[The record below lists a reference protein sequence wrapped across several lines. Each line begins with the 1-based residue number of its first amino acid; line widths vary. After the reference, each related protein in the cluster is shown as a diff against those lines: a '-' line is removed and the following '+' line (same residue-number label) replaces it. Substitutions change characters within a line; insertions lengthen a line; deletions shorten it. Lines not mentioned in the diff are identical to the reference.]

1 MAISAQSLFNNSK
14 TAIKSVLFSYAQV
27 FFSNSLWFACILLC
41 VSFLDVWGG
50 IAGLVAVICTN
61 ILAFS
66 IGFNRSYIKQGYYGF
81 NALLVGL
88 GIGVY
93 FAPSIEFYLVLFIA
107 VLLTLFITVTVDGMM
122 SKFGL
127 PYLSIPFIVALW
139 TVTLATRQFAH
150 LEISQRGVFI
160 YNELYA
166 IGGQKFL
173 DIYHWFGNLP
183 VHESLLTY
191 FRSLGAIFFQNSVFA
206 GVMIAIGLLFYSR
219 IAFSLSLLSFFTAY
233 FFYSFIGADITQLS
247 HGYVGFNFI
256 LTSIALGG
264 FFIVASRR
272 SYLWVIVL
280 TPLIAVL
287 IAAFSVIFNTYQLQI
302 YSLPFNLIVILFLYI
317 LRYRVQGGKHLQ
329 LVVEQNY
336 SPELNLYN
344 QQNYSARFSKS
355 VYIPLELPVRDEWT
369 VTQGH
374 DGKITHRDDWRHA
387 WDFEIENEQKQF
399 YHGDVYNKTNYF
411 CYQKPVYAPGDGWV
425 ENIIDHIDDN
435 PIGNVDLEHNW
446 GNAIIIRHAEGL
458 YCNLSHLKKESFKV
472 SIGDYVKRG
481 DVVALCGNSG
491 RSPQPHVHFQLQSL
505 PFVGSTTIQYPIS
518 HYIEHDRDQ
527 FKIHF
532 FDIPAKGQ
540 RISNINP
547 TQSVRDALKFVPGQK
562 ISYKVTDLSSNTSKT
577 VTWEVLVDYYNNSYL
592 YCSQTKSAAY
602 YHTDGKMF
610 MFTRFYGNKKSEL
623 FYFYLSLYRISLGF
637 YPGLIIEDSLPLAL
651 VNLKP
656 LMVLQDFLAPIVL
669 FMHSKYE
676 ATYLKKIEDFSKSLV
691 NIESKIS
698 FGIHRFEMRK
708 IHFNLEFTNFGLEKI
723 EFGIKHK
730 KFKYQQVNIHRTIN
744 DQDEH
749 A

>member
-1 MAISAQSLFNNSK
+1 
-14 TAIKSVLFSYAQV
+14 
-27 FFSNSLWFACILLC
+27 
-41 VSFLDVWGG
+41 
-50 IAGLVAVICTN
+50 
-61 ILAFS
+61 
-66 IGFNRSYIKQGYYGF
+66 
-81 NALLVGL
+81 
-88 GIGVY
+88 
-93 FAPSIEFYLVLFIA
+93 
-107 VLLTLFITVTVDGMM
+107 
-122 SKFGL
+122 
-127 PYLSIPFIVALW
+127 
-139 TVTLATRQFAH
+139 
-150 LEISQRGVFI
+150 
-160 YNELYA
+160 
-166 IGGQKFL
+166 
-173 DIYHWFGNLP
+173 
-183 VHESLLTY
+183 
-191 FRSLGAIFFQNSVFA
+191 
-206 GVMIAIGLLFYSR
+206 
-219 IAFSLSLLSFFTAY
+219 
-233 FFYSFIGADITQLS
+233 
-247 HGYVGFNFI
+247 VGFNFI

-264 FFIVASRR
+264 FFIVASRYT
-272 SYLWVIVL
+272 YLWVVIL

-287 IAAFSVIFNTYQLQI
+287 IAAFTEIFNVYQLQI

-317 LRYRVQGGKHLQ
+317 LRYRVQGGKRLQ
-329 LVVEQNY
+329 LVMEQNY

-355 VYIPLELPVRDEWT
+355 VYFPLELPVRDEWT
-369 VTQGH
+369 VTQGY
-374 DGKITHRDDWRHA
+374 DGKITHRDEWRHA

-399 YHGDVYNKTNYF
+399 YHGNVFNKTSYF

-425 ENIIDHIDDN
+425 ENIIDNIDDN

-446 GNAIIIRHAEGL
+446 GNTIIIRHAEGL

-481 DVVALCGNSG
+481 DVLALCGNSG

-540 RISNINP
+540 RIYNINP
-547 TQSVRDALKFVPGQK
+547 TQSIRDALKFVPGQK
-562 ISYKVTDLSSNTSKT
+562 ISYKVTDISSNATKT
-577 VTWEVLVDYYNNSYL
+577 VTWDVLVDYYNNSYL

-637 YPGLIIEDSLPLAL
+637 YPGLKIEDSLPLAL

-723 EFGIKHK
+723 EFSIKQK
-730 KFKYQQVNIHRTIN
+730 KFIYQQVNIHRTIN
-744 DQDEH
+744 DQEEH

>member
-446 GNAIIIRHAEGL
+446 GNTIIIRHAEGL

-676 ATYLKKIEDFSKSLV
+676 ATYLKKSEDFSKSLV